1 MRRSW
6 GLSLSTALV
15 MASIQAASAQEPI
28 KLGVV
33 GPHSGPAL
41 GGQSTLLGAQVAAE
55 EINAAGGLLD
65 GRKIEI
71 VAADTRGIPAESERA
86 YRRLVT
92 QERVV
97 GVVCCWY
104 SASTIATLPTIEAL
118 KVPTTTG
125 VAYLP
130 DAKETKLTYLFKF
143 GHTPRLESRFVD
155 YWLNKLNIKKVAFLA
170 RDDAWGRAMSFAYE
184 ARLKEL
190 GGTVLSSNFHA
201 PDEKDFHSYLTKIK
215 DLNPEGI
222 CIVDVS
228 APAAEEVK
236 EIAELGIKTIVLG
249 SGGLN
254 TNAFIELAGK
264 VADGIPLVV
273 RYSATLDNPHNK
285 QFVADFKSSS
295 GGEEPDQYA
304 QAGYDSI
311 YLLAEAIKRADSTN
325 PAEVRDALAKSDYV
339 SVTGSPIRFDERNQ
353 ATSKL
358 YVAVIKDGRRVI
370 VEDVDTTEVPY

>member
-1 MRRSW
+1 MRW
-6 GLSLSTALV
+6 SLSISVTLV
-15 MASIQAASAQEPI
+15 IASIQVVSAKEPI
-28 KLGVV
+28 NLGVV

-41 GGQSTLLGAQVAAE
+41 GGQSTLIGARVAAQ
-55 EINAAGGLLD
+55 EINAGGGLLG

-92 QERVV
+92 QNKVV
-97 GVVCCWY
+97 GVVCCWF
-104 SASTIATLPTIEAL
+104 SASTIATLPTIEEL
-118 KVPTTTG
+118 KIPTTTG

-143 GHTPRLESRFVD
+143 AHTPRLESRFVD
-155 YWLNKLNIKKVAFLA
+155 YWVKTLNVKKVAFLA
-170 RDDAWGRAMSFAYE
+170 RDDAWGRAMSSAYQ

-190 GGTVLSSNFHA
+190 GGTVVSSDFHG
-201 PDEKDFHSYLTKIK
+201 PDEKTFHSYLTKIK
-215 DLNPEGI
+215 DLNPEGV

-228 APAAEEVK
+228 SPAATQVK
-236 EIAELGIKTIVLG
+236 EIAELGIKTTVLG

-254 TNAFIELAGK
+254 TNAFIKLAGK
-264 VADGIPLVV
+264 VADGIPLAI
-273 RYSATLDNPHNK
+273 RYSATLDNPRNK
-285 QFVADFKSSS
+285 RFVAAFKTAG

-311 YLLAEAIKRADSTN
+311 FLLAEAIKRAGSTN
-325 PAEVRDALAKSDYV
+325 PAKVRDALAGSDYV

-353 ATSKL
+353 ATLKL

-370 VEDVDTTEVPY
+370 VEDINTTDIPY